1 MGNVYGLGMFDLND
15 GLLHGIKIL
24 LIHVKFAC
32 FRLGTYAKF
41 QICIRIRWGK
51 VRPDFLSHDGGADD
65 GMSVA
70 RC

>member
-1 MGNVYGLGMFDLND
+1 MFDLSEKCCTASTAYLYMLD
-15 GLLHGIKIL
+15 MP
-24 LIHVKFAC
+24 VFASKRTQC
-32 FRLGTYAKF
+32 SKVASGFVG
-41 QICIRIRWGK
+41 GK